1 MWVPGNR
8 RGGTRSLAGYLVP
21 VLLVAATLSGT
32 TLPVEAA
39 GTRGP
44 KPTLRISLAD
54 LGFPGLSSSFESVG
68 ASMLTLNLIDNTHV
82 LLTFSSRGLVERIPD
97 DPPEDDDR
105 AVEAL
110 LVDLSTGKVLA
121 RTRWHLHDHAQYL
134 WGLGN
139 GRFLLRNRSIL
150 TAFAPLLNLDTPDP
164 FKATSFLHVMGVI
177 DALEASPEGDL
188 LTVEMSPPRKP
199 STRQQ
204 ASASTSTSTSASTSA
219 DILPRQP
226 RPPETFYFVRV
237 SGTGALN
244 SPILAAAA
252 GAIKVR
258 GVGTIPIN
266 GRGYL
271 LAKSQKRSR
280 WSMQFDTF
288 DGESRKLATLDS
300 SCAPRMQLVSPSQY
314 VAFTCR
320 GSDDRVM
327 LSAFDFEP
335 HEMWEEPLSGTSP
348 YAQFAFAQ
356 QAGRFAISRT
366 VSGGPSNSAA
376 STNTGIPPD
385 PALVQEV
392 KIYQTESGDLLLKLI
407 CTPTFRT
414 GQNFDLASDGLSVV
428 IVRDGAIELYRLPP
442 LSPRDA
448 KELAAVQQH
457 EPSPAKSARIE
468 LQKMLKD
475 AAAEAVEADAET
487 AAEVREKAVVTAN
500 TPPPAA
506 AAAPPAQ
513 ATKETNATKADGA
526 PLPTATTAAST
537 PPANASANEGDAESV
552 RKPPSL
558 LNPGEAAENQK
569 KDPKPK

>member
-8 RGGTRSLAGYLVP
+8 RGGTRSWAWHLVA
-21 VLLVAATLSGT
+21 VLLVAATSLGT
-32 TLPVEAA
+32 TLPVGAA

-44 KPTLRISLAD
+44 KPTLRIPLAD
-54 LGFPGLSSSFESVG
+54 LGFPGLSSSFQSVG

-164 FKATSFLHVMGVI
+164 FKATPFLHVTGVI

-188 LTVEMSPPRKP
+188 LTVEISPPKKP
-199 STRQQ
+199 SARQQ
-204 ASASTSTSTSASTSA
+204 ASAAASGSTSGSTST

-266 GRGYL
+266 SRGYL
-271 LAKSQKRSR
+271 LAKSQKRDR

-300 SCAPRMQLVSPSQY
+300 SCAPRMQLLSPSQY

-320 GSDDRVM
+320 GSDDKVM

-366 VSGGPSNSAA
+366 VSGGPSNSASSA
-376 STNTGIPPD
+376 NAGIPPE
-385 PALVQEV
+385 PGLAQEV

-442 LSPRDA
+442 ISPRDA

-457 EPSPAKSARIE
+457 EPSPAKSVRIE

-513 ATKETNATKADGA
+513 ETRETQATKTAAA
-526 PLPTATTAAST
+526 PPPTATSAAST
-537 PPANASANEGDAESV
+537 PPANASANAGDAESV